1 MNALTPSPRP
11 RVLVARAAFPD
22 LVARLDAVADVSRN
36 ADDRV
41 YTPAEL
47 RALLADK
54 DGAFITATE
63 RIDRELLAACPQL
76 RVISTMTVGYDHI
89 DVAACRQRGIV
100 VTHTPDVLTETTAD
114 FGLALLLA
122 AARRVTEAERH
133 LRAGQWTRWSVD
145 FFAGA
150 DVHGSV
156 LGIVGMGRIGQAIA
170 RRAAGGF
177 GMRVLYHNR
186 HRLPAEV
193 EAAAGGAQYRG
204 LGDLLHESDH
214 VLLALPYSP
223 EARHLIS
230 AKELAR
236 MKPGATLVNIGRG
249 GLIDEP
255 ALAAALQSGQLG
267 AAGLDVFEG
276 EPQVC
281 AELLAAPRT
290 VLTPHIASASI
301 PTRRAMVQLAVDNL
315 LAVLQGRPPLTP
327 VPV

>member
-1 MNALTPSPRP
+1 MTDPTPSPRR
-11 RVLVARAAFPD
+11 RVLAARAAFAD
-22 LVARLDAVADVSRN
+22 ILAQLDTVADVTHN
-36 ADDRV
+36 PEDRV

-54 DGAFITATE
+54 HGAFITASE

-89 DVAACRQRGIV
+89 DVAACRQQGIV
-100 VTHTPDVLTETTAD
+100 VTHAPDVLTETTAD
-114 FGLALLLA
+114 FGFALLLA

-170 RRAAGGF
+170 RRAALGF
-177 GMRVLYHNR
+177 DMRVLYHNR
-186 HRLPAEV
+186 NRLP
-193 EAAAGGAQYRG
+193 EAIEADCGGAQHRA
-204 LGDLLHESDH
+204 LQDLLTESDH

-223 EARHLIS
+223 QAYHLIG
-230 AKELAR
+230 AGELAL
-236 MKPGATLVNIGRG
+236 MKPGATLVNIARG
-249 GLIDEP
+249 GVVDEA
-255 ALAAALQSGQLG
+255 ALAQALHNGRLG

-276 EPQVC
+276 EPAVNSV
-281 AELLAAPRT
+281 LLAAPRL
-290 VLTPHIASASI
+290 VLTPHIASSSL
-301 PTRRAMVQLAVDNL
+301 PTRRAMARLAVDNL

-327 VPV
+327 V